1 MNSILSVLLI
11 LTLPVVAAA
20 QDAQGLMDKVN
31 NRYVGDD
38 ALSEVTLEYTSKS
51 GSSKEYQ
58 LRIWNIEE
66 SAGNKT
72 LLKYTAPNFMRGSGV
87 LVHGEDKQ
95 ETLQWLYLSQAAKKE
110 ARKIS
115 SSERGRPLFGT
126 DIFYVDIEA
135 KATED
140 FTYQQLRD
148 EVLDGIATAVV
159 QAVPNKSD
167 YPYERTIS
175 WVDPERLLELKV
187 EYYQD
192 GKLLKTLIAE
202 QTEQIEGVWTVT
214 RSKVVNVK
222 QGSSTVMNIDKI
234 DYNLGLQV
242 DQFSFKALTAREI

>member
-1 MNSILSVLLI
+1 MKRMLSLL
-11 LTLPVVAAA
+11 LMVALPAMASV
-20 QDAQGLMDKVN
+20 QDAQVLMDKVN

-51 GSSKEYQ
+51 GSSKQYQ

-66 SAGNKT
+66 NAGNKT

-87 LVHGEDKQ
+87 LVHSQDKQ

-110 ARKIS
+110 ARKIAG
-115 SSERGRPLFGT
+115 SERGRPLFGT
-126 DIFYVDIEA
+126 DIFYVDIES

-140 FTYQQLRD
+140 FAYQHLRD
-148 EVLDGIATAVV
+148 EEFDGTAAAVI
-159 QAVPNKSD
+159 QAIPHKPD
-167 YPYERTIS
+167 YPYARTIS

-202 QTEQIEGVWTVT
+202 QIEQIEGVWTVT
-214 RSKVVNVK
+214 RSTVVNAK
-222 QGSSTVMNIDKI
+222 QGSSTLMKVDKI
-234 DYNLGLQV
+234 NYNLGLQV
-242 DQFSFKALTAREI
+242 EQFSFKALTAKEF